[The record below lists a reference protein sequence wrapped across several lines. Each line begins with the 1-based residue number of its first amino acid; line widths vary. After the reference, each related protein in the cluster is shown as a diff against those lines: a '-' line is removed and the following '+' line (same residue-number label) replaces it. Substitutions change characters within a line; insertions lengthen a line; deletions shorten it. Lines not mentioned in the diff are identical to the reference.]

1 MAEAKKAAKA
11 PSRANAAV
19 VADDVLPSRE
29 EAVTAFSSAL
39 VPNLQRMRARLATLA
54 ERPPQLLHVEGG
66 ELGERVG
73 LALWWAALLNCEN
86 VGQCRP
92 KDGKVKDG
100 GTEIGPCLA
109 CPSCLRIGAGLFAD
123 LVVLDGRGGNIKIDQ
138 VRELRPLL
146 GEAPR
151 FGRKRVVVVLEAQS
165 LGIEA
170 ANSLLKSLEEPSPD
184 SCFLFTMPQRERLLP
199 TLVSRGWVLTLPWP
213 DPSRPLPDPVRD
225 WAVSLAEFVDSG
237 RGWFERTSV
246 KGALDAA
253 LAQCIVLAGQKALAE
268 RLAGRE
274 NSGLGR
280 ILGRLPDRLVPAA
293 DELFAQCQE
302 ALQAQV
308 NPALVMD
315 RMATELYLLTHERA

>member
-1 MAEAKKAAKA
+1 MAETKKAAKA
-11 PSRANAAV
+11 PSRAKAAAA
-19 VADDVLPSRE
+19 ADEVLPSRE

-39 VPNLQRMRARLATLA
+39 VPNLQRVRERVATLA

-66 ELGERVG
+66 ELNERVG

-86 VGQCRP
+86 VGQCGP
-92 KDGKVKDG
+92 KDGSAEV
-100 GTEIGPCLA
+100 GPCLA

-123 LVVLDGRGGNIKIDQ
+123 LVVLDGREGSIKIDQ
-138 VRELRPLL
+138 VRELRPL
-146 GEAPR
+146 
-151 FGRKRVVVVLEAQS
+151 
-165 LGIEA
+165 
-170 ANSLLKSLEEPSPD
+170 
-184 SCFLFTMPQRERLLP
+184 
-199 TLVSRGWVLTLPWP
+199 
-213 DPSRPLPDPVRD
+213 PDPVRD
-225 WAVSLAEFVDSG
+225 WALSLAEFVGSG

-253 LAQCIVLAGQKALAE
+253 LAQRIVLAGQKALAE
-268 RLAGRE
+268 RLTGRE

-280 ILGRLPDRLVPAA
+280 ILGHLPDRLVPAT

>member
-1 MAEAKKAAKA
+1 MAETKKAAKA
-11 PSRANAAV
+11 PSRAKAAAA
-19 VADDVLPSRE
+19 ADEVLPSRE

-39 VPNLQRMRARLATLA
+39 VPNLQRVRERVATLA

-66 ELGERVG
+66 ELNERVG

-86 VGQCRP
+86 VGQCGP
-92 KDGKVKDG
+92 KDGSAEV
-100 GTEIGPCLA
+100 GPCLA

-123 LVVLDGRGGNIKIDQ
+123 LVVLDGREGSIKIDQ

-151 FGRKRVVVVLEAQS
+151 FGRKRVVIVLEAQS

-170 ANSLLKSLEEPSPD
+170 ANSLLKSLEEPCPD

-225 WAVSLAEFVDSG
+225 WALSLAEFVGSG

-253 LAQCIVLAGQKALAE
+253 LAQSIVLAGQKALAE
-268 RLAGRE
+268 RLTGRE

-280 ILGRLPDRLVPAA
+280 ILGHLPDRLVPAT

>member
-1 MAEAKKAAKA
+1 MAETKKAAKA
-11 PSRANAAV
+11 PSRAKAAAA
-19 VADDVLPSRE
+19 ADEVLPSRE

-39 VPNLQRMRARLATLA
+39 VPNLQRVRERVATLA

-66 ELGERVG
+66 ELNERVG

-86 VGQCRP
+86 VGQCGP
-92 KDGKVKDG
+92 KDGSAEV
-100 GTEIGPCLA
+100 GPCLA

-123 LVVLDGRGGNIKIDQ
+123 LVVLDGREGSIKIDQ

-151 FGRKRVVVVLEAQS
+151 FGRKRVVIVLEAQS

-170 ANSLLKSLEEPSPD
+170 ANSLLKSLEEPCPD

-225 WAVSLAEFVDSG
+225 WALSLAEFVGSG

-253 LAQCIVLAGQKALAE
+253 LAQRIVLAGQKALAE
-268 RLAGRE
+268 RITGRE

-280 ILGRLPDRLVPAA
+280 ILGHLPDRLVPAA

>member
-1 MAEAKKAAKA
+1 MAETKKAAKA
-11 PSRANAAV
+11 PSRAKAAAA
-19 VADDVLPSRE
+19 ADEVLPSRE

-39 VPNLQRMRARLATLA
+39 VPNLQRVRERVATLA

-66 ELGERVG
+66 ELNERVG

-86 VGQCRP
+86 VGQCGP
-92 KDGKVKDG
+92 KDGSAEV
-100 GTEIGPCLA
+100 GPCLA

-123 LVVLDGRGGNIKIDQ
+123 LVVLDGREGSIKIDQ

-151 FGRKRVVVVLEAQS
+151 FGRKRVVIVLEAQS

-170 ANSLLKSLEEPSPD
+170 ANSLLKSLEEPCPD

-213 DPSRPLPDPVRD
+213 DPSRPLSDPVRD
-225 WAVSLAEFVDSG
+225 WALSLAEFVGSG

-253 LAQCIVLAGQKALAE
+253 LAQRIVLAGQKALAE
-268 RLAGRE
+268 RLTGRE

-280 ILGRLPDRLVPAA
+280 ILGHLPDRLVPAA

>member
-1 MAEAKKAAKA
+1 MAETKKAAKA
-11 PSRANAAV
+11 PSRAKAAV
-19 VADDVLPSRE
+19 AADEVLPSRE

-39 VPNLQRMRARLATLA
+39 VPNLQRVRARLATLA
-54 ERPPQLLHVEGG
+54 DHPPQLLHVEGG
-66 ELGERVG
+66 ELSERAG

-86 VGQCRP
+86 VSQCGS
-92 KDGKVKDG
+92 KDGKGEV
-100 GTEIGPCLA
+100 GPCLA

-123 LVVLDGRGGNIKIDQ
+123 LVVLDGREGSIKIDQ

-170 ANSLLKSLEEPSPD
+170 ANSLLKSLEEPCPD

-225 WAVSLAEFVDSG
+225 WALSLAEFVGSG

-246 KGALDAA
+246 KGALDVA
-253 LAQCIVLAGQKALAE
+253 LAQRIVLAGQKALAE
-268 RLAGRE
+268 RLTGRE

-315 RMATELYLLTHERA
+315 RMATELYLLTHERG

>member
-1 MAEAKKAAKA
+1 MAETKKAARASSRVKA
-11 PSRANAAV
+11 AAV
-19 VADDVLPSRE
+19 ADEVLPSRE

-39 VPNLQRMRARLATLA
+39 APGLQRVRARLATLA
-54 ERPPQLLHVEGG
+54 DRPPQLLHMEGG
-66 ELGERVG
+66 ELTERVG
-73 LALWWAALLNCEN
+73 LALWWAALLNCEH
-86 VGQCRP
+86 VSQYGA
-92 KDGKVKDG
+92 KDGRAEV
-100 GTEIGPCLA
+100 GPCLA

-123 LVVLDGRGGNIKIDQ
+123 LVVLDGREGSIKIDQ

-146 GEAPR
+146 GESPR
-151 FGRKRVVVVLEAQS
+151 FGRKRVVIVLEAQS

-170 ANSLLKSLEEPSPD
+170 ANSLLKSLEDPCPG

-213 DPSRPLPDPVRD
+213 DPSRPLPDPVRE
-225 WAVSLAEFVDSG
+225 WAFSLAEFVDSG
-237 RGWFERTSV
+237 RGWFERTSA

-253 LAQCIVLAGQKALAE
+253 LAQRIVLAGQKALAE
-268 RLAGRE
+268 RLTGRE

-280 ILGRLPDRLVPAA
+280 ALSRLPDRLVPAA

-302 ALQAQV
+302 ALQTQV

-315 RMATELYLLTHERA
+315 RMATELYLLTHGRA

>member
-1 MAEAKKAAKA
+1 MAETKKAAKA
-11 PSRANAAV
+11 PSRTKAAAA
-19 VADDVLPSRE
+19 ADEVLPSRE

-39 VPNLQRMRARLATLA
+39 VPNLQRVRARLAMLA
-54 ERPPQLLHVEGG
+54 DCPPQLLHVEGG
-66 ELGERVG
+66 ELNERAG

-86 VGQCRP
+86 AGRYGP
-92 KDGKVKDG
+92 KDGRAEVS
-100 GTEIGPCLA
+100 PCLA

-123 LVVLDGRGGNIKIDQ
+123 LVVLDGREGSIKIDQ

-170 ANSLLKSLEEPSPD
+170 ANSLLKSLEDPCPG

-213 DPSRPLPDPVRD
+213 DPSRLLPDPVRE

-237 RGWFERTSV
+237 RGWFERTAV

-253 LAQCIVLAGQKALAE
+253 LAQRIVLAGQKALAE
-268 RLAGRE
+268 RLTGRE

-280 ILGRLPDRLVPAA
+280 ALSRLPDRLVPAA

>member
-1 MAEAKKAAKA
+1 MAETKKAAKA
-11 PSRANAAV
+11 PSRAKAAAA
-19 VADDVLPSRE
+19 ADEVLPSRE

-39 VPNLQRMRARLATLA
+39 VPNLQRVRERVATLA

-66 ELGERVG
+66 ELNERVG

-86 VGQCRP
+86 VGQCGP
-92 KDGKVKDG
+92 KDGSAEV
-100 GTEIGPCLA
+100 GPCLA

-123 LVVLDGRGGNIKIDQ
+123 LVVLDGREGSIKIDQ
-138 VRELRPLL
+138 IRELRPLL

-151 FGRKRVVVVLEAQS
+151 FGRKRVVIVLEAQS

-170 ANSLLKSLEEPSPD
+170 ANSLLKSLEEPCPD

-225 WAVSLAEFVDSG
+225 WALSLAEFVGSG

-253 LAQCIVLAGQKALAE
+253 LAQRIVLAGQKALAE
-268 RLAGRE
+268 RLTGRE
-274 NSGLGR
+274 NAGLGR
-280 ILGRLPDRLVPAA
+280 LLGHLPDRLVPAA

>member
-1 MAEAKKAAKA
+1 MAETKKAAKA
-11 PSRANAAV
+11 PSRAKAAAA
-19 VADDVLPSRE
+19 ADEVLPSRE

-39 VPNLQRMRARLATLA
+39 VPNLQRVRERVATLA

-66 ELGERVG
+66 ELNERVG

-86 VGQCRP
+86 VGQCGP
-92 KDGKVKDG
+92 KDGSAEV
-100 GTEIGPCLA
+100 GPCLA

-123 LVVLDGRGGNIKIDQ
+123 LVVLDGREGSIKIDQ

-151 FGRKRVVVVLEAQS
+151 FGRKRVVIVLEAQS

-170 ANSLLKSLEEPSPD
+170 ANSLLKSLEEPCPD

-225 WAVSLAEFVDSG
+225 WALSLAEFVGSG

-253 LAQCIVLAGQKALAE
+253 LAQRIVLAGQKALAE
-268 RLAGRE
+268 RLTGRE

-280 ILGRLPDRLVPAA
+280 ILGHLPDRLVPAA

>member
-1 MAEAKKAAKA
+1 MAETKKAAKA
-11 PSRANAAV
+11 PSRAKAAAA
-19 VADDVLPSRE
+19 ADEVLPSRE

-39 VPNLQRMRARLATLA
+39 VPNLQRVRERVATLA

-66 ELGERVG
+66 ELNERVG

-86 VGQCRP
+86 VGQCGP
-92 KDGKVKDG
+92 KNGSAEV
-100 GTEIGPCLA
+100 GPCLA

-123 LVVLDGRGGNIKIDQ
+123 LVVLDGREGSIKIDQ

-151 FGRKRVVVVLEAQS
+151 FGRKRVVIVLEAQS

-170 ANSLLKSLEEPSPD
+170 ANSLLKSLEEPCPD

-213 DPSRPLPDPVRD
+213 DPSRPLSDPVRD
-225 WAVSLAEFVDSG
+225 WALSLAEFVGSG

-253 LAQCIVLAGQKALAE
+253 LAQRIVLAGQKALAE
-268 RLAGRE
+268 RLTGRE

-280 ILGRLPDRLVPAA
+280 ILGHLPDRLVPAA